1 MKLTT
6 SRNKEYDVIMIG
18 GPTRTSGSVM
28 MEMRDDRRLPEIAA
42 EFDGLD
48 WMKRESKTEGN
59 KEYTGFSVLRS
70 IQRQQGGTV
79 LLSFARE

>member
-18 GPTRTSGSVM
+18 GPTRTSGTVM
-28 MEMRDDRRLPEIAA
+28 MEMLDERRLPEIAA

-48 WMKRESKTEGN
+48 WMKRESETEGN

-70 IQRQQGGTV
+70 IQRRQGGTV